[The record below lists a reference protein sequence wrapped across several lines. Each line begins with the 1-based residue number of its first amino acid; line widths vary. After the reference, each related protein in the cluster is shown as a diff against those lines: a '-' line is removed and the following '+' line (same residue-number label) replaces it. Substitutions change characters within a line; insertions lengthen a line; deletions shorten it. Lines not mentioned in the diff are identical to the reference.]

1 MTIAAADQITMYRN
15 MVLIRRFEEGVAEAY
30 ADGFIGGFTH
40 LYIGQEAVATGSI
53 TALNHD
59 DYAIGT
65 YRVHAHALVR
75 GSIAALAD
83 GRAVRP
89 LDGRVQGQGRL
100 DALLRRAALLPG
112 RLRHRRREPAD
123 RRRRRALDADA
134 EPRLAW

>member
-1 MTIAAADQITMYRN
+1 MTIAVADQITMYRN

-40 LYIGQEAVATGSI
+40 LYIGQEAVATGAI

-75 GSIAALAD
+75 GSSARSFMARSAAIFWN
-83 GRAVRP
+83 R
-89 LDGRVQGQGRL
+89 
-100 DALLRRAALLPG
+100 
-112 RLRHRRREPAD
+112 
-123 RRRRRALDADA
+123 
-134 EPRLAW
+134 PRLAASITAWACRARR